1 VSNAKLCAQ
10 NEKFKAMFIY
20 NFIKYVE
27 WPAGSSGSTFVITI
41 VGDSP
46 IKSELESIAGLK
58 KVGTATLEIK
68 KVNTVAEIGNSEII
82 YLPAS
87 KKKLLP
93 DVVSKAHGKPILVVS
108 DEASGE
114 FGINFIEMDGKLK
127 FQVAKSRIEAHS
139 LRVNSTLLSLGI
151 PVD

>member
-1 VSNAKLCAQ
+1 MSNAHLLAQ

-27 WPAGSSGSTFVITI
+27 WPEGTNGSNFLITI
-41 VGDSP
+41 IGDSP
-46 IKSELESIAGLK
+46 IKTELESIAGLK

-68 KVNTVAEIGNSEII
+68 RVKSIAEIGDSQII
-82 YLPAS
+82 YIPSA

-93 DVVSKAHGKPILVVS
+93 EVVTKSHGKPILIVS
-108 DEASGE
+108 DEASGD

-127 FQVAKSRIEAHS
+127 FQIAKSRIESHS
-139 LRVNSTLLSLGI
+139 LRVNSSLLSLGI
-151 PVD
+151 PVN